1 MDAGTLRWT
10 RYEIVPLLSAAETD
24 RWAADIRSSTLRAA
38 GRGGEASTDS
48 TARTRRGGRV
58 RFVSGKG
65 VVFLLFYNYQNEHRP
80 PITSSTAKQS
90 CVLVPLSSASARRAA
105 SAKLSC
111 GCVVFGG
118 QPRHRPNFVAR
129 LAPLLERSRPA
140 LGAQPPRRGAC
151 IFAFVAHR
159 MPARFALGR
168 FAGTASRL
176 VGPGNI
182 VTVSAIITITTAAV
196 AATTTTTSATT
207 TTAAAAAAGA
217 TTAAAASTAEAAGV
231 NHRHG
236 SRMKRRRRRA
246 RRVTPGGLCACASAA
261 LNPAAISTLVP
272 VWREARTRMR
282 AQATHACRRAHGAQ
296 SVGSRSNARRKD
308 EQK

>member
-129 LAPLLERSRPA
+129 LAPLLERSQPA

-168 FAGTASRL
+168 FAGAASRL
-176 VGPGNI
+176 AGPGNI

-196 AATTTTTSATT
+196 AATTTTTSTTT
-207 TTAAAAAAGA
+207 TTAAAAAGA
-217 TTAAAASTAEAAGV
+217 TTTAASTAAATAEAAGV

-236 SRMKRRRRRA
+236 SRIKRRRRRGSPRDAWRPLRVCVGSTQFRRNFNPCACMEGGTHTHARAGNACMPPRA
-246 RRVTPGGLCACASAA
+246 RRTERG
-261 LNPAAISTLVP
+261 
-272 VWREARTRMR
+272 
-282 AQATHACRRAHGAQ
+282 
-296 SVGSRSNARRKD
+296 
-308 EQK
+308 